1 MEKCFV
7 LAVCLIQQVILI
19 AQTEK
24 SLQHAESVA
33 LEATQIMDTSQKV
46 PVKRLYEAY
55 NATLHHQTKYRARSL
70 NWIEMGPQDNVSGR
84 VRSLL
89 ILPNTRKAF
98 AGGITG
104 GLWVTDDIDA
114 GIWRP
119 VNDFFFN
126 LNVSCIAI
134 DPSDPTRNTLYFGT
148 GENMQPA
155 SLVNNA
161 TEIRGQ
167 GIWKSIDGGTT
178 WKQLPSTV
186 NGTALNDFNI
196 VRKILV
202 DRNGNIFA
210 SNRKGIYKSSDK
222 GNNWGPSL
230 LITAEG
236 NDLDMSSDGTIYAT
250 VYPTDYTSTRLGKI
264 FKLVGTDWIELIP
277 NTHSFEVFKR
287 CEIACSPSNDQIIY
301 ALVENLLPSL
311 GRIRLYRSNNKGATW
326 TQVNTTSVTGIDQPF
341 NALSIA
347 IDPNDPNVVF
357 LGGTNMYRCRN
368 VIGSDVIWTPISN
381 TESIN
386 KIHVDQ
392 HQIIFA
398 QGSSA
403 KCYIATDGG
412 IFTTDDIQAGIPT
425 FTSISKNLRICQFTT
440 VSATANNTIIA
451 LAGAQDNQTQQF
463 KQGYLANST
472 TVAGGDGMYCFIS
485 PLNPLH
491 QIASQQNGLYW
502 RSKDGVNFNLTKIFG
517 VYDKRGSFK
526 NPTDWSVIEN
536 TVYMF
541 SDGSKYAN
549 GITEIYRWDD
559 VFGVHKEP
567 ITFPGAARFLSGK
580 RISFIKVSP
589 NNPNTVYIGLSDE
602 SSTPTPTQLIRMT
615 NACTTAPNFE
625 DITGNLNTTAY
636 ISSIAINHT
645 GTVEDNELVLTFSNY
660 GIQNIW
666 YTSSA
671 NTSSPSWV
679 ALDQNCTPTT
689 DGCLPDMPVRY
700 ALFVP
705 NWVDATRN
713 VNNYRIIIATET
725 GIWAT
730 KALAGEATKWYPIN
744 GGKLP
749 NVRTDMIILRKSDG
763 MLFAATYGRGL
774 WRSDMFAFNQVD
786 FTATVTKPR
795 IGSCMLNLTGIAAEP
810 ATVSSWNWT
819 VKDGTASPRV
829 LWEQTASIP
838 YCGNPI
844 TEILL
849 RINNGIGGNYV
860 IVMKR
865 LNEITIIPAGCPVCT
880 DRSKE
885 THEEEAALSV
895 DPNPNQ
901 GRFMIRLAGTETIET
916 IEIYTVTGQ
925 LIQTVQS
932 PTEEIN
938 IEKEPAGV
946 YICQVKTNKG
956 QLLTSKIVKQ

>member
-19 AQTEK
+19 AQSEK
-24 SLQHAESVA
+24 NLQAAKQTNTGKAPIE
-33 LEATQIMDTSQKV
+33 Q
-46 PVKRLYEAY
+46 LYDAY
-55 NATLHHQTKYRARSL
+55 NATLHRQSKYRARSL

-155 SLVNNA
+155 SLDNDD
-161 TEIRGQ
+161 TENRGQ
-167 GIWKSIDGGTT
+167 GIWKSVDGGTT

-250 VYPTDYTSTRLGKI
+250 VYDYTGSSLGRI
-264 FKLVGTDWIELIP
+264 FKLVGTTWTELIP
-277 NTHSFEVFKR
+277 YTHSFEIFKR

-301 ALVENLLPSL
+301 ALVENLLTDL

-357 LGGTNMYRCRN
+357 LGGVNMYRCRN
-368 VIGSDVIWTPISN
+368 VIGSDIIWTPISNTEIGN

-412 IFTTDDIQAGIPT
+412 IFKTDNIQADIPR

-451 LAGAQDNQTQQF
+451 LAGAKDNGTQQF
-463 KQGYLANST
+463 KQGYLGNT
-472 TVAGGDGMYCFIS
+472 KEVAGGDGMHCFIS
-485 PLNPLH
+485 PLNPSH
-491 QIASQQNGLYW
+491 QIASQQNGQYY
-502 RSKDGVNFNLTKIFG
+502 RCTDGTNFKITKPFFIYNEKG
-517 VYDKRGSFK
+517 NFK
-526 NPTDWSVIEN
+526 NATDWSVIEN

-541 SDGSKYAN
+541 SDGSQYDR
-549 GITEIYRWDD
+549 GITELYRWDD
-559 VFGVHKEP
+559 VFGVHKHP
-567 ITFPGAARFLSGK
+567 ITFPDAAPFLSGK

-589 NNPNTVYIGLSDE
+589 NNTNTVYIGLSDRV
-602 SSTPTPTQLIRMT
+602 STSTQTQLIRMT
-615 NACTTAPNFE
+615 NACTTTPHFE
-625 DITGNLNTTAY
+625 NITGNLNTTAY

-645 GTVEDNELVLTFSNY
+645 GTPEDKEIVLTFSNY
-660 GIQNIW
+660 GTKNIW

-671 NTSSPSWV
+671 NTSSPSWG
-679 ALDQNCTPTT
+679 ALDQNCTATT

-713 VNNYRIIIATET
+713 VNNYRMLIATET

-774 WRSDMFAFNQVD
+774 WRSDMFAYNQVD
-786 FTATVTKPR
+786 FTATVIKPR
-795 IGSCMLNLTGIAAEP
+795 SGSCTLQLRGIAADP
-810 ATVSSWNWT
+810 ANVSIWNWT
-819 VKDGTASPRV
+819 IQDGAIGTV
-829 LWEQTASIP
+829 LRGQTAEMT

-844 TEILL
+844 EEIRLT
-849 RINNGIGGNYV
+849 INNGGGGNNV
-860 IVMKR
+860 SVLKR
-865 LNEITIIPAGCPVCT
+865 LNEITTIPAGCPMCT

-885 THEEEAALSV
+885 THEDEAALSV
-895 DPNPNQ
+895 DPNPNE
-901 GRFMIRLAGTETIET
+901 GRFMVRLTGTETIET